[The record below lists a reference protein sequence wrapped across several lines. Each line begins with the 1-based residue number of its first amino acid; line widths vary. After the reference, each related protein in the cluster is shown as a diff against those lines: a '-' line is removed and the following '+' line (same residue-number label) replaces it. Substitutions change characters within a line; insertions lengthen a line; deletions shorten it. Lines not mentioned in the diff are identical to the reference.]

1 MQNTLQ
7 LNINNRTESIPFTLS
22 LLFTSILM
30 HQSSVMF
37 GVNLSLADFFCLF
50 IVLTL
55 VIQKQFLIPISPL
68 LFFFGLS
75 ILVMVTASFYIPGK
89 YFIHV
94 RPVGVASDYMK
105 LVASFVYF
113 LIGYNLSQ
121 LNLIKKTVK
130 WYSMFGLLI
139 GAVGI
144 VLTLLNIGL
153 FRDLLF
159 FAGTRFRGLMIDP
172 NYFSVLQITSLV
184 YVTRSTDM
192 NTRFKYLAIMIILLS
207 VLTSGS
213 KTGMVTLGC
222 YFSFRLVE
230 YLFLTR
236 KKLAVLIGQLFLI
249 TFIALLA
256 PVALQLLG
264 SLLNGI
270 ASSIPSFGRVYF
282 LLTDFG
288 AAVSEGGSGREATW
302 VAAFQVIQ
310 LSPLIGVGIGTY
322 TAVANELFNYNNVA
336 HNTFLQ
342 LSAEWGIPM
351 AIGFFFYVIYLLGKV
366 TFWQKQ
372 TSDMNLILRD
382 VILILLI
389 GSMAISLNN
398 ARMLW
403 LFLGAFVFMLN
414 NPMSKRVEKKL
425 EKCLLKISTK

>member
-7 LNINNRTESIPFTLS
+7 LNISNHTEKIPFTLF
-22 LLFTSILM
+22 LFFTSILM

-50 IVLTL
+50 MVVIL

-68 LFFFGLS
+68 IFFFVIS
-75 ILVMVTASFYIPGK
+75 MLVLVTASFYIPGK

-94 RPVGVASDYMK
+94 RPVGIASDYLK

-121 LNLIKKTVK
+121 LNLIKQTVK
-130 WYSMFGLLI
+130 WYSMFGLLV

-144 VLTLLNIGL
+144 VFTILNIGL

-184 YVTRSTDM
+184 YLTRSISM
-192 NTRFKYLAIMIILLS
+192 NARFKFLAIIIILLS

-222 YFSFRLVE
+222 YFSFRLLE

-236 KKLAVLIGQLFLI
+236 KRLVVLISQLFLI
-249 TFIALLA
+249 TLLALLA
-256 PVALQLLG
+256 PLALQFLG
-264 SLLNGI
+264 SLLNNI
-270 ASSIPSFGRVYF
+270 ASSIPSFGRVYS
-282 LLTDFG
+282 LLTDFNT
-288 AAVSEGGSGREATW
+288 AISEGGSGREATW
-302 VAAFQVIQ
+302 IAAFKVIQ
-310 LSPLIGVGIGTY
+310 LSPLIGVGVGTY
-322 TAVANELFNYNNVA
+322 SAVANELFNYNNVA

-351 AIGFFFYVIYLLGKV
+351 ALFFLSYVFFLLGKV
-366 TFWQKQ
+366 TIQGLQ
-372 TSDMNLILRD
+372 ASTMNLVLRD
-382 VILILLI
+382 IIFILLI

-403 LFLGAFVFMLN
+403 LFLGALVFAMG
-414 NPMSKRVEKKL
+414 KQ
-425 EKCLLKISTK
+425 KIERFTQ